1 MVSWIF
7 TMALRDSR
15 GSRRRLLLF
24 VSSMV
29 LGVAALVAIR
39 SFGDNLEQA
48 VDNEAL
54 GLFGADMSLERGG
67 PFSEA
72 TEALIDSLG
81 GRQARRI
88 SFASMA
94 FFPKAQAARLATVRA
109 IDDGYPFYGAI
120 ETDPPAAAGQYQRA
134 GGALLD
140 GALLEQYGVG
150 VGDTVE
156 VGNVAYPI
164 LGEII
169 KTPRESA
176 AFALFSPRVFVPL
189 AGLDTLLLQ
198 RGSRAEYEVYFR
210 FEDDADV
217 EQTVEAIKPHL
228 DEERVG
234 VDTVAEVKDDWNEGL
249 SNLYRFLGLVG
260 LVALLLGGVGVAS
273 TVHVYIKQR
282 IETVAVLRCLGAR
295 STPTFLI
302 FLVQAGVMGALAA
315 SIGCAIGV
323 GIQYLVPTLLAEV
336 LPVTVA
342 VSLSWPAIALGFGVG
357 LGVAV
362 LFSLL
367 PLLSVRDVSPLLT
380 LRRSYEAEPSTG
392 GVRMRWFLY
401 AVIAIAVAGLS
412 ILQAPEWEVGL
423 GYAAAIA
430 VVFGLLAGVARLIIH
445 FAPRLMPSGWT
456 YPWRQGLSNLYR
468 PNNQTLMLMLALGLG
483 TFLILTLYLAQQT
496 LMAQIQVAGGEGR
509 PNTVLFDIQKE
520 QLAGVG
526 EIVRGQGLEI
536 IEEVPIVTMRLSR
549 LKGDDVDAIRRDSTR
564 RGGSWALRREYRS
577 SYRGQL
583 SDAETLIEGDFVGRV
598 GPEVS
603 IVPISVERDLAQE
616 LNVTIGDTLVWD
628 VQGLPI
634 TTYVSS
640 LRTVDWQRF
649 QTNFFVLFPEGVL
662 EEAPQF
668 YVTLTRTAGDAQSGA
683 LQSALFGRYP
693 NVSSIDLTLVMNI
706 FDTIYERIAFVLRF
720 MALFSLFTGLIVLIA
735 AVTVSRFQR
744 IEESVL
750 LKTLG
755 ASRRQLIRIMLIEY
769 LFLGFFATATGMLLA
784 LAGSGALAVFVFD
797 TPFVPALGPIV
808 LVVLLITGLTLV
820 IGLLNSRGIY
830 ARPPLEVLRAE
841 R

>member
-1 MVSWIF
+1 MKWIF

-39 SFGDNLEQA
+39 SFGDNLERA
-48 VDNEAL
+48 VDNEASA
-54 GLFGADMSLERGG
+54 LFGADMSLERGG

-81 GRQARRI
+81 GKQVRRT

-94 FFPKAQAARLATVRA
+94 FFPRAQAARLATVRA
-109 IDDGYPFYGAI
+109 IDEGYPFYGAI
-120 ETDPPAAAGQYQRA
+120 ETNPPEAAGSYHRDGA
-134 GGALLD
+134 ALLD
-140 GALLEQYGVG
+140 GALLEQFGVG
-150 VGDTVE
+150 VGDTVQ
-156 VGNVAYPI
+156 VGSVAYPI
-164 LGEII
+164 AGEII

-176 AFALFSPRVFVPL
+176 AFALFSPRIFIPS

-198 RGSRAEYEVYFR
+198 RGSRADYEVYFL
-210 FEDDADV
+210 FEDGRDV
-217 EQTVEAIKPHL
+217 EQTAESIRPHL

-234 VDTVAEVKDDWNEGL
+234 VDTVEEVKDDWNEGL

-273 TVHVYIKQR
+273 TVHVYITQR
-282 IETVAVLRCLGAR
+282 IETVAVLRCIGAR

-302 FLVQAGVMGALAA
+302 FLVQAGVMGAIAA
-315 SIGCAIGV
+315 AIGCAIGV

-342 VSLSWPAIALGFGVG
+342 VTLSWPAIALGFGIG
-357 LGVAV
+357 FGVAV

-367 PLLSVRDVSPLLT
+367 PLLAIRDVSPLLT
-380 LRRSYEAEPSTG
+380 LRRSYEATPSSG
-392 GVRMRWFLY
+392 SVWVRRGIY
-401 AVIAIAVAGLS
+401 VVIALVVAGLS
-412 ILQAPEWEVGL
+412 IVQAPEWEVGL
-423 GYAAAIA
+423 GYAAAVTI
-430 VVFGLLAGVARLIIH
+430 VFGLLTLVAKGIIH
-445 FAPRLMPSGWT
+445 FAPRLMPASWS

-483 TFLILTLYLAQQT
+483 TFLIMTLYLAQQT

-520 QLAGVG
+520 QIAGVR
-526 EIVRGQGLEI
+526 EIVQREGLEV
-536 IEEVPIVTMRLSR
+536 IEEVPIVTMRLAR
-549 LKGDDVDAIRRDSTR
+549 VKDVDVETTRRDTTR
-564 RGGSWALRREYRS
+564 QRGGWALRREYRS
-577 SYRGQL
+577 SYRGAL
-583 SDAETLIEGDFVGRV
+583 NDAETLEAGAFIGAVDPG
-598 GPEVS
+598 VS
-603 IVPISVERDLAQE
+603 IVPISVEQDLASE
-616 LNVTIGDTLVWD
+616 LNVGLGDTLVWD

-634 TTYVSS
+634 TTYVAS
-640 LRTVDWQRF
+640 LRSVDWQRF
-649 QTNFFVLFPEGVL
+649 QTNFFVIFPEGVL
-662 EEAPQF
+662 EAAPQF
-668 YVTLTRTAGDAQSGA
+668 FVMLTRTAGNVEAGSLTA
-683 LQSALFGRYP
+683 ALFNGYP
-693 NVSSIDLTLVMNI
+693 NVSSIDLTLVLNI

-720 MALFSLFTGLIVLIA
+720 MALFSLCTGMIVLVA

-784 LAGSGALAVFVFD
+784 LASSAALAIFVFD
-797 TPFVPALGPIV
+797 TPFVPSLGPIV
-808 LVVLLITGLTLV
+808 LVGLFITGLTLV